1 MKKTNNLIG
10 QVIEPETIKSI
21 LTSLDF
27 KINNIT
33 ETGVGITVP
42 FYRHDVE
49 RECDVVEEVL
59 RIYGFNEINF
69 SNKMSISIASNQRN
83 FFI

>member
-1 MKKTNNLIG
+1 MNFEKTNKLIG
-10 QVIEPETIKSI
+10 QEIPREEIKSI

-42 FYRHDVE
+42 FYRHDVT

-59 RIYGFNEINF
+59 ESTDITRFRYLINF
-69 SNKMSISIASNQRN
+69 Q
-83 FFI
+83 FH